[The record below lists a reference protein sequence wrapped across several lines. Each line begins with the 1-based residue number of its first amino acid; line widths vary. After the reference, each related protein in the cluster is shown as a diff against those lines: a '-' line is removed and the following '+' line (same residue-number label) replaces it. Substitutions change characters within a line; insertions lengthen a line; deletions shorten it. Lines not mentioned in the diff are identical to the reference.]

1 MTRMLAATAAWLRGV
16 AEAEAEAEIE
26 TAVEDMLG
34 VTVAL
39 EDRGTEEIAEDEI
52 TEDEATDE
60 TADVETAEDDKGVE
74 EAADEETA
82 EEVTEEDKGT
92 DETAEE
98 ETALETGDEEAG
110 LDEAGLLDTG
120 EEAEALPEGETAELE
135 AGLEG
140 VEVPRG
146 LEEGETVT
154 MTELEAE
161 PDGMEP
167 EEEAVMNVEGAG
179 ALLVGTMDDPPRD
192 EDKDTDPVGVNEGV
206 ELTTTEL
213 VTPTELLGVLEGVE
227 VGGW

>member
-1 MTRMLAATAAWLRGV
+1 MTRMLAATAALLRGV
-16 AEAEAEAEIE
+16 AEAETEAEME
-26 TAVEDMLG
+26 TTVEDMLG

-39 EDRGTEEIAEDEI
+39 EDRGTDEIAEDE
-52 TEDEATDE
+52 
-60 TADVETAEDDKGVE
+60 TAE
-74 EAADEETA
+74 EETA
-82 EEVTEEDKGT
+82 EEDKGT
-92 DETAEE
+92 DETALEE
-98 ETALETGDEEAG
+98 AALETGDEDAG

-167 EEEAVMNVEGAG
+167 EEETVMNVEGAG
-179 ALLVGTMDDPPRD
+179 VLVGTMEDPPRD
-192 EDKDTDPVGVNEGV
+192 DDNDTDTDPDGVNEGV
-206 ELTTTEL
+206 EVTTVEL

-227 VGGW
+227 VGGR

>member
-1 MTRMLAATAAWLRGV
+1 MLAATEAWLRGV
-16 AEAEAEAEIE
+16 AEAETEAEME

-39 EDRGTEEIAEDEI
+39 EDRGTDEIAEDETAEDEA
-52 TEDEATDE
+52 TEDEATD
-60 TADVETAEDDKGVE
+60 DDKGVE
-74 EAADEETA
+74 EAADDEA
-82 EEVTEEDKGT
+82 AEEDKGT
-92 DETAEE
+92 DETALEE
-98 ETALETGDEEAG
+98 AALETGDEVAG

-120 EEAEALPEGETAELE
+120 EEAEVLPEGETAELE

-179 ALLVGTMDDPPRD
+179 VLVGTMEDPPRD
-192 EDKDTDPVGVNEGV
+192 EDNETETDPDGVNEGV
-206 ELTTTEL
+206 EVTTAEL